1 MMRPETR
8 YARNGDVSIA
18 YQVFGKGPFD
28 LVLLSPWGSHV
39 ELAWETPSF
48 RALFERLG
56 AFARVINFDKRGSGL
71 SDRSGGL
78 ASPETRMDDIR
89 AVMDAV
95 SSERAAIF
103 GWSEGVRLSLLFA
116 ATYPDRAWAVI
127 ACGGRAERKEAP
139 GEMENAL
146 RALAVLSVI
155 GFHFEA
161 PCVFG
166 GFVGV
171 DADRLF
177 RSRSSGKTVAAHL
190 VARG

>member
-1 MMRPETR
+1 MCLVFARGRAYPPSMMRPETR

-18 YQVFGKGPFD
+18 YQVFGEGPFD
-28 LVLLSPWGSHV
+28 LVLLLPWGSHV

-95 SSERAAIF
+95 GSERAAIF

-116 ATYPDRAWAVI
+116 ATYPDRR
-127 ACGGRAERKEAP
+127 GR
-139 GEMENAL
+139 
-146 RALAVLSVI
+146 
-155 GFHFEA
+155 
-161 PCVFG
+161 
-166 GFVGV
+166 
-171 DADRLF
+171 
-177 RSRSSGKTVAAHL
+177 
-190 VARG
+190 